1 MHFVYS
7 TLAAPQA
14 YTSYVKNSDKEMCI
28 VEKTVHIKGGTGVMD
43 ARNVMTPRGVVT
55 QIDDE
60 ELKCL
65 MENPVF
71 KMHIENGFIT
81 VETKEVKVE
90 KVADRMNQKDKSRPV
105 TPDDFEKSKDGKS
118 TKLKRNDV

>member
-14 YTSYVKNSDKEMCI
+14 YTSYVKNSDKELSI
-28 VEKTVHIKGGTGVMD
+28 VEKTVLIKGGARVME
-43 ARNVMTPRGVVT
+43 AKNIMTPRGVVT
-55 QIDDE
+55 EVSDE

-71 KMHIENGFIT
+71 KMHMENGFIT
-81 VETKEVKVE
+81 VEEKEKKVE
-90 KVADRMNQKDKSRPV
+90 KVTKDMNQKDKSRPV

-118 TKLKRNDV
+118 TKLKRDDV